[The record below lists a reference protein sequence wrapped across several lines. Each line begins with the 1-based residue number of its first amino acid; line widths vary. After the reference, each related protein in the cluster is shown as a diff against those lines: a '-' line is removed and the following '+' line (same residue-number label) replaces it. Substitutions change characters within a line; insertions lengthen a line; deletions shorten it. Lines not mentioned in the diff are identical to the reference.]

1 MVIVSELKLH
11 DTPQLVLVF
20 RHCCRWAK
28 LMQLSC
34 SYATS
39 NGVCMPIRLPLDALH
54 STRRMKFFKR
64 KIRRKIPMNAP
75 KKNKKT
81 ANDVVLLDI

>member
-1 MVIVSELKLH
+1 
-11 DTPQLVLVF
+11 
-20 RHCCRWAK
+20 
-28 LMQLSC
+28 
-34 SYATS
+34 
-39 NGVCMPIRLPLDALH
+39 MPIRLPLDALH